1 MSEKKYTITLDINK
15 TITRLVGNQY
25 GKAISEKQIL
35 PHADEEKIQ
44 LVFPET
50 INNVAISFVEGMI
63 LGLSSKMSR
72 EEFYNRIDIVGNE
85 QVVRKIED
93 VVKARI

>member
-1 MSEKKYTITLDINK
+1 M
-15 TITRLVGNQY
+15 
-25 GKAISEKQIL
+25 
-35 PHADEEKIQ
+35 
-44 LVFPET
+44 FPKT

-63 LGLSSKMSR
+63 SGLSSKMSR

-85 QVVRKIED
+85 QVVRKIKD